1 MKPRHQIFVSST
13 FTDLVDERQSVIN
26 TLLRLKCLPAVM
38 EQFTAAS
45 QTPWEYI
52 TRILDESDYMVVIV
66 GARYGTVDDSG
77 VSFTER
83 EFDYAL
89 SINLPILGFIKH
101 PLPEIAAGDAKAIA
115 EAQRLVD
122 FREKVETQL
131 VDRFSGPDDLAA
143 KVAAAVVFAREE
155 NPREGWVRAGSL
167 AEVESVELANLRASV
182 ATLKLEAQELRE
194 ELRRA
199 EADEAHTFA
208 SGTDI
213 VEIHYHRSLAEALAS
228 NPTGIVQLT
237 WDEVFKAIGPKLRA
251 PCKDDSAMRA
261 LAELISQREV
271 SGDPL
276 SGATIVS
283 SDTDAIF
290 AQLEATGLI
299 ETDGKK
305 ARNGVFWILTE
316 PGKARLRD
324 LLATRRTEEPP
335 ARGEPNP
342 PAPDGPEPEQPQPGP
357 STGE

>member
-1 MKPRHQIFVSST
+1 MNLRHQIFVSST
-13 FTDLVDERQSVIN
+13 FTDLVAERQSVIN
-26 TLLRLKCLPAVM
+26 ALLRLKCWPAVM

-45 QTPWEYI
+45 QTPWDYI
-52 TRILDESDYMVVIV
+52 TRVLDESDYFIVIV
-66 GARYGTVDDSG
+66 GSRYGSVDAEG
-77 VSFTER
+77 IGFTER
-83 EFDYAL
+83 EFDYAEK
-89 SINLPILGFIKH
+89 IGLPILGFVKH
-101 PLPEIAAGDAKAIA
+101 PLPEVSTSSA
-115 EAQRLVD
+115 EALVDAQRLVA
-122 FREKVETQL
+122 FREKVETKL
-131 VDRFSGPDDLAA
+131 VDRFSDPADLAA
-143 KVAAAVVFAREE
+143 KVVQAVVFAQQES
-155 NPREGWVRAGSL
+155 PREGWVRAGSL
-167 AEVESVELANLRASV
+167 AEVESVELANLRATV

-199 EADEAHTFA
+199 EADEVHTFA
-208 SGTDI
+208 SGTDT
-213 VEIHYHRSLAEALAS
+213 VDIHYHRGLAEALAS
-228 NPTGIVQLT
+228 NPTGIMQLT

-271 SGDPL
+271 SDDPL

-335 ARGEPNP
+335 AQGEPNL
-342 PAPDGPEPEQPQPGP
+342 PAPDGPEREQPEPGP